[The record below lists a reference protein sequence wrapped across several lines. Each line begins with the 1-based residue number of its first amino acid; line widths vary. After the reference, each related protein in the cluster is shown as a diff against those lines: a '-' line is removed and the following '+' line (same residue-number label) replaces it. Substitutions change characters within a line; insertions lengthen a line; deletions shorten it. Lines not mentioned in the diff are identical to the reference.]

1 MSATEEIQE
10 VKSGGAVHDVG
21 GPSHEDHAH
30 ESTGK
35 EASAKLKPASKPSVG
50 KGSTAG
56 SEKRDDVTGEVQ
68 DLGPAS
74 VSPTQ
79 DSSPGKAASKAAGKT
94 VTPKAQKEETEN
106 EGEELSEP
114 ETQEDEGE
122 EISESRTTKMGM
134 IKSIYEKLDSMKKA
148 EIEATYDAI
157 LAATNLNET
166 REDTVVSEDTSISD
180 KLEEVLPQETEIDVK
195 QDVEALVGGEELSEE
210 FKEKAATIFEAAVFS
225 KVTEEVNSRIK
236 KMDET
241 YIKELDE
248 SISKYKEEI
257 TDKVDDYL
265 NYVIKEWLEENELAV
280 EKGIKA
286 ELVEDFM
293 SGLRNLFT
301 EHYINIPDEKV
312 DMVDDLFTKVEDLEA
327 QLNEQV
333 EKGVTLTKELDDH
346 KRNQS
351 IQKVCEDLT
360 ESETEKM
367 KSLAEGT
374 NYENDEQYEKKLSIV
389 KENYFPKSGLKVNLS
404 EDLFSNDTEGEVK
417 DTDAPRNTDM
427 EQYTSAISRTLK
439 R

>member
-1 MSATEEIQE
+1 MSATEKIQE
-10 VKSGGAVHDVG
+10 IKSGGAAQDLG
-21 GPSHEDHAH
+21 GPTIDDYSHQ
-30 ESTGK
+30 STGK
-35 EASAKLKPASKPSVG
+35 VASAKVKRASQPSVG

-56 SEKRDDVTGEVQ
+56 SEKRDDVTGEVE

-79 DSSPGKAASKAAGKT
+79 DSSPGKVASKSAGKT
-94 VTPKAQKEETEN
+94 VSPKAHKEETEN
-106 EGEELSEP
+106 EGEELSE
-114 ETQEDEGE
+114 DEGE
-122 EISESRTTKMGM
+122 NISESRATKMGM
-134 IKSIYEKLDSMKKA
+134 IKSIYEKLDGMKKT

-166 REDTVVSEDTSISD
+166 QEDRVVSEDTSISD
-180 KLEEVLPQETEIDVK
+180 KLEKELPHETEIDVK

-225 KVTEEVNSRIK
+225 KVTEEVNSRIQ

-248 SISKYKEEI
+248 SISEYKEEI

-265 NYVIKEWLEENELAV
+265 NYVIKEWLEDNELAI

-389 KENYFPKSGLKVNLS
+389 KENYFSKPGLRVNLDD
-404 EDLFSNDTEGEVK
+404 EPFSNDTEGEV
-417 DTDAPRNTDM
+417 TYSDAPRNTDM